1 MSPCLLR
8 ASGLRPMD
16 WLVAPKLMRRS
27 QVPRLAPRR
36 SRDDSWYDPLLQFWI
51 RQPNRRSLSTP
62 RLHDPAWISTSELFS
77 SRELDPHRKL
87 SGEDAT
93 LQSVRGRR
101 GRRERDERQDHQQTV
116 RTELDPA
123 DYRLCRRLQ
132 RADRFLEAAKLAAER
147 GKPIV
152 LIKIDS
158 NASGCSS
165 LESGVNRLAVQDDVR
180 LR

>member
-123 DYRLCRRLQ
+123 DYRLVEGFKEPINFSKRQSSQQSAASLSSSSKSIATRLVAHPS
-132 RADRFLEAAKLAAER
+132 RAA
-147 GKPIV
+147 
-152 LIKIDS
+152 
-158 NASGCSS
+158 
-165 LESGVNRLAVQDDVR
+165 
-180 LR
+180 

>member
-1 MSPCLLR
+1 MLHGLILCCSSGFASLTDGRSLLQGYTIRHGYQR
-8 ASGLRPMD
+8 ASY
-16 WLVAPKLMRRS
+16 S
-27 QVPRLAPRR
+27 VPVSLIRIGN
-36 SRDDSWYDPLLQFWI
+36 SRV
-51 RQPNRRSLSTP
+51 
-62 RLHDPAWISTSELFS
+62 
-77 SRELDPHRKL
+77 K
-87 SGEDAT
+87 T

-101 GRRERDERQDHQQTV
+101 GRRERDERQEHQQTV

-132 RADRFLEAAKLAAER
+132 RADKFLEAAKLAAER